1 MFPAILMTFIRKHSW
16 LNSKSL
22 SLLTREQFTLLQTLS
37 STDLHYTR
45 RMLVDKLN
53 TGWLAWG
60 KAYRAYAVPQEQ
72 SFKWDA
78 DSAEALAAIRR
89 RVVSKPFWEA
99 MFKHLSQEHT
109 RDYLA

>member
-1 MFPAILMTFIRKHSW
+1 MLIRKLEAGSPQILGTESMFPS
-16 LNSKSL
+16 
-22 SLLTREQFTLLQTLS
+22 
-37 STDLHYTR
+37 

-60 KAYRAYAVPQEQ
+60 TAYRAYAVPQKT
-72 SFKWDA
+72 SFEWDPA
-78 DSAEALAAIRR
+78 SNQAIAEIRE
-89 RVVSKPFWEA
+89 RVVSKRFWEA